1 MRRRR
6 SHRARKRLGGGAP
19 MLKITALMDIFS
31 TLLLFLLKSFVADGQ
46 SGTVT
51 PGVTL
56 PSSVSQSA
64 LWDAPVIAVTDRF
77 ISLEGEVM
85 AESGKA
91 LAGTDLRVEPLYR
104 ALVELREQNAQHPD
118 FKPRLVVQ
126 GDRNIEFR
134 LLQRVMY
141 TGQIAGFTDVS
152 LAVIHDEATPEV
164 ALGGET
170 DS

>member
-1 MRRRR
+1 MLRRRGR
-6 SHRARKRLGGGAP
+6 TRKRMGGGGAP
-19 MLKITALMDIFS
+19 MLKMTALMDIFS
-31 TLLLFLLKSFVADGQ
+31 TLLLFLLKSFVAEGQ

-56 PSSVSQSA
+56 PPSISQSA
-64 LWDAPVIAVTDRF
+64 PWDAPVIAVTGRF

-85 AESGKA
+85 AESSEA
-91 LAGTDLRVEPLYR
+91 LASNELHIEPLYR
-104 ALVELREQNAQHPD
+104 ALVELRETNEVHPD

-126 GDRNIEFR
+126 GDRAIEFR

-141 TGQIAGFTDVS
+141 TGQVAGFTEVS
-152 LAVIHDEATPEV
+152 LAVIQDDTGPEM
-164 ALGGET
+164 AMSGKP